1 MSNVLQNF
9 NNLYANLAQSSYPN
23 NPANFPIDSLDPA
36 DRASLIAGN
45 SVPFDFSQDTPH
57 DGKLTPGGQHLPNN
71 GVIYL
76 QPAPTLK
83 TVPIRTSITT
93 PNPNGG

>member
-23 NPANFPIDSLDPA
+23 NPANFPIDSLNPA
-36 DRASLIAGN
+36 DRASLIVGN

-57 DGKLTPGGQHLPNN
+57 DGKLPHLS
-71 GVIYL
+71 GH
-76 QPAPTLK
+76 Q
-83 TVPIRTSITT
+83 
-93 PNPNGG
+93 GE